1 MINGNKKYPKITV
14 KILVYILI
22 LIVFFFI
29 KNELNPIKPEIKNV

>member
-14 KILVYILI
+14 KILEYILI

-29 KNELNPIKPEIKNV
+29 KNELNPMEPEIKNV